1 MAKFQNIYNSDVDS
15 VDSIYSVKLQQ
26 TLTQIAELA
35 HKHPETKFIVQG
47 DHNPILSPVE
57 FQEKFYKRWVPFV
70 VLN

>member
-1 MAKFQNIYNSDVDS
+1 MAR
-15 VDSIYSVKLQQ
+15 
-26 TLTQIAELA
+26 
-35 HKHPETKFIVQG
+35 KHPETRFIVQG